1 MKVSVRPWIN
11 GDEIDLVTQA
21 NNVKIFNNVRDL
33 FPHPYTINDG
43 IKWIKSNLDII
54 PAKNMAILVDDKIAG
69 SIGLKLQ
76 EDVYRKNAEVGYFLG
91 EQYWGKGLTTIALK
105 KFIEY
110 TFNTFPVTRLFAPI
124 FEYNIASIK
133 VLEKNGFKRE
143 GYFKKSI
150 YKNGEYF
157 NEVIL
162 AQLKEDFKS

>member
-1 MKVSVRPWIN
+1 M
-11 GDEIDLVTQA
+11 A
-21 NNVKIFNNVRDL
+21 NIIVCPEAFK
-33 FPHPYTINDG
+33 G
-43 IKWIKSNLDII
+43 II

-91 EQYWGKGLTTIALK
+91 EAYWGKGITTIALK
-105 KFIEY
+105 QFIEY
-110 TFNTFPVTRLFAPI
+110 TFSTFPVTRLFAPV

>member
-91 EQYWGKGLTTIALK
+91 EAYWGKGITTIALK
-105 KFIEY
+105 QFIEY
-110 TFNTFPVTRLFAPI
+110 TFSTFPVTRLFAPV

>member
-1 MKVSVRPWIN
+1 MRVSIRPWII
-11 GDEIDLVTQA
+11 GDEDDLVPQA
-21 NNVKIFNNVRDL
+21 NNIKIFNNVRDY
-33 FPHPYTINDG
+33 FPHPYTLEDG
-43 IKWIKSNLDII
+43 KKWIQLNQKIS
-54 PAKNMAILVDDKIAG
+54 PVENMAILVDDKIAG

-162 AQLKEDFKS
+162 ALLKEDFKS